1 MERKLRDLAEYYFT
15 KSVCNPDKYIDVYIN
30 KLLPL
35 EIDYFKSKKVFS
47 EVIDTDILVQLVGF
61 SWEPLFISLCAY
73 QPETLV
79 LVLNKKYNNQS
90 GDRRGMDYKEHIN
103 KLKEADLIANKPEII
118 SDTVE
123 DTPESVFKLLREKV
137 LPYVNEGRSVVID
150 ITGAK
155 KSMVSGAYLFAT
167 YSDSLVSYLDFG
179 EYSVKYGRPYGY
191 TCVIKKPENPVELF
205 KLNEWLR
212 VKEQYNRYAFGNAL
226 RIINSIEKETMEF
239 IGFEGENAVEL
250 LKECL
255 RFYEV
260 WDNGDYRAALEK
272 YKTITAKISSFPCP
286 SAVQE
291 LGEVWF
297 TNKDPK
303 NTIKQIEG
311 GEDINQ
317 SIYLQGRKIL
327 IYAQDEVGKIGRL
340 IKYKEDYRSA
350 FLRAIGLNDFLLKAR
365 LIRLWINNQLQIEID
380 DKVLKRDEFSDECR
394 NAIDK
399 RLLEYS
405 GLANIVKLLRKEK
418 PFTLTID
425 QLGKTKVS
433 YIHEAPTMDEFWRG
447 QTCLNLNIPFDL
459 FYLRNKAIHFCLS
472 VSEEIA
478 KAAFNLAK
486 TNLEDLRKNWVTQ
499 SIASGVYEA
508 LQWDDLCEQC
518 RINFLPRR
526 RGDRK

>member
-1 MERKLRDLAEYYFT
+1 MLRDLTERYFIKSACKPDEY
-15 KSVCNPDKYIDVYIN
+15 VHEYIS
-30 KLLPL
+30 KLLPR
-35 EIDYFKSKKVFS
+35 EIDYFKSKNIFS
-47 EVIDTDILVQLVGF
+47 EVIKTDILVQLVGF

-79 LVLNKKYNNQS
+79 LVLNKKYNDQL
-90 GDRRGMDYKEHIN
+90 GDRRGMDYKEQIN
-103 KLKEADLIANKPEII
+103 KLKEANLIINETKII

-518 RINFLPRR
+518 GINFLPRR
-526 RGDRK
+526 RGNENG